1 MTQKLQSDRL
11 VIRRPGPRRT
21 AKPKRDLIIETTV
34 ELFRQ
39 THDVRKVSIED
50 IAAAAKVSPTT
61 IYNQFGSRDSLVEE
75 AARSLL
81 VKIGAMAEQVMKSD
95 LPFDQKLIGVVT
107 GKIALA
113 SAASDEVIAK
123 LTSQDKNI
131 APFIEEMFRKVAW
144 PMWRD
149 FLAEGKCQGFI
160 DPVLDEDVF
169 LEYLDIIRIGFGAK
183 KDILLG
189 WKDNFGKLQQLTNI
203 MFYGFLK
210 KDIDLFG
217 ATNCEPTDGLK
228 E

>member
-11 VIRRPGPRRT
+11 AIRRSGSKRT

-50 IAAAAKVSPTT
+50 IAAAARVSPTT

-75 AARSLL
+75 ATRSLL

-131 APFIEEMFRKVAW
+131 APFIEAMFRKVAW

-160 DPVLDEDVF
+160 DPALDEEVF

-183 KDILLG
+183 KDLLLG

-203 MFYGFLK
+203 TFYGFLK

-217 ATNCEPTDGLK
+217 TKNCKPTNGLK

>member
-1 MTQKLQSDRL
+1 MARKLQL
-11 VIRRPGPRRT
+11 GAVRR
-21 AKPKRDLIIETTV
+21 PKRDLIIETTV
-34 ELFRQ
+34 ELFRK

-61 IYNQFGSRDSLVEE
+61 IYNQFGNRDALVEE

-160 DPVLDEDVF
+160 DPWLDDDVF

-183 KDILLG
+183 QDLLVS
-189 WKDNFGKLQQLTNI
+189 WKDNLAKLRQLTNI
-203 MFYGFLK
+203 AFYGFLK
-210 KDIDLFG
+210 KDIDLFRKG
-217 ATNCEPTDGLK
+217 N
-228 E
+228 